1 MSGLSILVLVLPLPI
16 AFIIHDLEEIL
27 FLNKWMMRHRCGL
40 IERFSKMAPALER
53 LAGLGTKGFAIAAA
67 EELLIILL
75 VTAYVLAQCPYAKE
89 IWIAVFMAFSIHLL
103 VHTVQAIVIRGYVPG
118 LVTTILLLPYAV
130 YGIHSILLVMN
141 WLHLLLLSLAGV
153 VFLIVNLRF
162 AHYLGEL
169 VSKD

>member
-1 MSGLSILVLVLPLPI
+1 
-16 AFIIHDLEEIL
+16 
-27 FLNKWMMRHRCGL
+27 
-40 IERFSKMAPALER
+40 
-53 LAGLGTKGFAIAAA
+53 
-67 EELLIILL
+67 
-75 VTAYVLAQCPYAKE
+75 
-89 IWIAVFMAFSIHLL
+89 MAFSIHLF